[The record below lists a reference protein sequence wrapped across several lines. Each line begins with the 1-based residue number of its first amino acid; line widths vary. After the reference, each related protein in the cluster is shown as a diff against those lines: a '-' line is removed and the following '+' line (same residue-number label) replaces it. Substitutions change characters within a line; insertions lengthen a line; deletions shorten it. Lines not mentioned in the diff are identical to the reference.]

1 MIISEEAMNT
11 LIDIC
16 NNPPEPT
23 GALKQLLQGDD
34 SLNEIKLN
42 RVPLENTYDG
52 FEQADMMMG
61 CKYNYRKCLACGEEH
76 ECGNLPCPN
85 FTLT

>member
-16 NNPPEPT
+16 NRPPEAT
-23 GALKQLLQGDD
+23 DALKRLLKGDYIF
-34 SLNEIKLN
+34 NEIKLN
-42 RVPLENTYDG
+42 RQPLENAYEA
-52 FEQADMMMG
+52 FKQADIMME
-61 CKYNYRKCLACGEEH
+61 CKYNYSKCLACGEEH
-76 ECGNLPCPN
+76 ECGNIPCPN